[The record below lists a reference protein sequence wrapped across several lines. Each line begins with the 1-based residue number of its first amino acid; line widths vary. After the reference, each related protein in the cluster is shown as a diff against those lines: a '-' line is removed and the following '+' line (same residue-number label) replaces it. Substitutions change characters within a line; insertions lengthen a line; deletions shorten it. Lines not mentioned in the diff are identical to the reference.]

1 LNDTVLGLFADSSK
15 LIEKI
20 ADVNQHFLKYVP
32 IVFKR
37 RNILKLNLFLQC
49 TIQGGFNR
57 NYTHVI
63 DAVNERKLN
72 SRTALIWH

>member
-1 LNDTVLGLFADSSK
+1 M
-15 LIEKI
+15 
-20 ADVNQHFLKYVP
+20 
-32 IVFKR
+32 
-37 RNILKLNLFLQC
+37 KLNIFLQC
-49 TIQGGFNR
+49 TIQGGFNQ